1 MTSRFDLADPTI
13 STMELWGAEYQESNA
28 ALVPAGEQSTRL
40 QAMADR
46 EKCAVCFVGEVT
58 DTGKVCCC
66 VVVLLLLLLCSI
78 VVYLVCC
85 VGYTYCWCCVVYPYV
100 VVGIVVVC
108 PYVVVG
114 VVVV

>member
-1 MTSRFDLADPTI
+1 MLTSRFDLADPTI

-58 DTGKVCCC
+58 DTGKVCC
-66 VVVLLLLLLCSI
+66 LCCCCI
-78 VVYLVCC
+78 VYLV
-85 VGYTYCWCCVVYPYV
+85 
-100 VVGIVVVC
+100 
-108 PYVVVG
+108 
-114 VVVV
+114 

>member
-1 MTSRFDLADPTI
+1 MLTSRFDLADPTI

-58 DTGKVCCC
+58 DTGKVFCLCCC
-66 VVVLLLLLLCSI
+66 VVV
-78 VVYLVCC
+78 V
-85 VGYTYCWCCVVYPYV
+85 
-100 VVGIVVVC
+100 
-108 PYVVVG
+108 
-114 VVVV
+114 